1 MIIQYLTDMN
11 DNEIAAE
18 IENLLKEQKKEC
30 TQVVIIFFYF
40 IFDVDRNYNHIVVFS
55 EIQF

>member
-1 MIIQYLTDMN
+1 MIIQYLTDMK
-11 DNEIAAE
+11 DNEIATE

-30 TQVVIIFFYF
+30 AQVVIIFFYF